1 MWESAQCMSQR
12 YTPTPNVL
20 AERLTCVLP
29 SVLIR
34 LVRDVR
40 RRLRL
45 FDEMSD
51 SFLKMSVDV
60 SQQLHMMEGWYW
72 KSMQTMLSE
81 NICSDAYAPAEVTVK
96 GTPLFWLLSCK
107 GNNIALTSWTRWDKS
122 PRNSKES
129 NTY

>member
-1 MWESAQCMSQR
+1 MSQR

-29 SVLIR
+29 SVLIHF
-34 LVRDVR
+34 VRNVR

-51 SFLKMSVDV
+51 SFLEMSVDA
-60 SQQLHMMEGWYW
+60 SQQLYMMEGWYW
-72 KSMQTMLSE
+72 KSMQTILFE
-81 NICSDAYAPAEVTVK
+81 NICSHAYASAEDTVK
-96 GTPLFWLLSCK
+96 GTPLFWLWSCK
-107 GNNIALTSWTRWDKS
+107 GDNMTLKSWTNWDKN
-122 PRNSKES
+122 PRISKER